1 MERIEKFDTFNES
14 SDDKFT
20 LLKDIGNLRKGKKFD
35 SFGGLV
41 SAINVIVDGKE
52 KTIRFDDKEWFK

>member
-1 MERIEKFDTFNES
+1 MERIEKFDNFNES

-41 SAINVIVDGKE
+41 SAVIVMVDGKE
-52 KTIRFDDKEWFK
+52 KTIRFDNKEFFK